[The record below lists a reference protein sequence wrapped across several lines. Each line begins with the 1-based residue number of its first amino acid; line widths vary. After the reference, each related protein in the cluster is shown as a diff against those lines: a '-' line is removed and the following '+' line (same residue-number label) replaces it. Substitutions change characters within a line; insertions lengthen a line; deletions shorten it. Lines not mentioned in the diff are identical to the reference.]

1 MLELG
6 IVSPAKHYE
15 LTEHDFV
22 AKVYPTLSENF
33 SQKQNFGIITLSLIY
48 YNHDSTG
55 IKIITINN

>member
-48 YNHDSTG
+48 YNPNSAR
-55 IKIITINN
+55 N